1 MATFIAFLR
10 NNKNARCTALGLLT
24 VALAACSAGA
34 TSHAQHTDTA
44 TNTRTAPLFEF
55 HSNFWVNLHQCLV
68 HEALLSLGKP
78 DRRLQS
84 TAPLTA
90 TGMNEKEASAWKN
103 SVALYASRFGARQE
117 LFDDEMVRINNSL
130 AQQKDDG
137 SSLNATD
144 IPDAV
149 AAVLRD
155 AAPVYR
161 KYWWAEHDRTNKNW
175 IGSQLAHV
183 HELGAQIAAAMEKD
197 LRQPWPAAPIRVDV
211 CYYVPAIGH
220 AYTTTDPA
228 HTIFSSSEAS
238 LQDLSGF
245 ETLFHE
251 ASHSFADKMN
261 DALFAECGAQK
272 KKCGDLWHA
281 ILFYTPGVEVRRAL
295 PPDEQAAFTPYA
307 YKFGLYTRGEWPK
320 YRAFLEKDWQPY
332 LDGKTNFTTAIH
344 SMVADLP
351 Q

>member
-1 MATFIAFLR
+1 MVRYGRQRRLVLVFL
-10 NNKNARCTALGLLT
+10 AGA
-24 VALAACSAGA
+24 ALASGICADSA
-34 TSHAQHTDTA
+34 TTRKSQHSQDSS
-44 TNTRTAPLFEF
+44 RPVPLFGF

-84 TAPLTA
+84 SAPLAA
-90 TGMNEKEASAWKN
+90 TGMNDKEESAWKN
-103 SVALYASRFGARQE
+103 AVAFYATRFGARQE

-130 AQQKDDG
+130 AQQTDDG
-137 SSLNATD
+137 SSLNATG

-149 AAVLRD
+149 ATVLRD

-175 IGSQLAHV
+175 IGSQLARV
-183 HELGAQIAAAMEKD
+183 NELGAQIAAAMEKD
-197 LRQPWPAAPIRVDV
+197 LRQSWPAAPIRVDV

-220 AYTTTDPA
+220 AYTTTNPA
-228 HTIFSSSEAS
+228 HTTFSSSTAS
-238 LQDLSGF
+238 LEGLSGF

-251 ASHSFADKMN
+251 ASHSFADKMS
-261 DALFAECGAQK
+261 DALFAECSAQK
-272 KKCGDLWHA
+272 KNCGDLWHA

-295 PPDEQAAFTPYA
+295 PPDDQATFTPYA
-307 YKFGLYTRGEWPK
+307 YKNGLYARGEWPK
-320 YRAFLEKDWQPY
+320 YRAVLEKDWQPY
-332 LDGKTNFTTAIH
+332 LDGKVDFASAIH
-344 SMVADLP
+344 SMVADL

>member
-1 MATFIAFLR
+1 MSRT
-10 NNKNARCTALGLLT
+10 TLT
-24 VALAACSAGA
+24 LFAAVIFACSAG
-34 TSHAQHTDTA
+34 TPPQRQPTGTA
-44 TNTRTAPLFEF
+44 TNTRTDPLFTF

-84 TAPLTA
+84 AAPLTA
-90 TGMNEKEASAWKN
+90 AGMNENEESAWKN
-103 SVALYASRFGARQE
+103 AVASYANRFGARQE

-130 AQQKDDG
+130 AKQADDG
-137 SSLNATD
+137 SSLNAAD
-144 IPDAV
+144 IPDAIT
-149 AAVLRD
+149 AVLRN

-175 IGSQLAHV
+175 IGSQLARV
-183 HELGAQIAAAMEKD
+183 NELGAQIAAAMQKD
-197 LRQPWPAAPIRVDV
+197 LRQAWPAAPIRVDV

-228 HTIFSSSEAS
+228 HTTFSSSAPTLAE
-238 LQDLSGF
+238 LSGF

-251 ASHSFADKMN
+251 ASHSFSDSMSN
-261 DALFAECGAQK
+261 ALFAECGAQK

-295 PPDEQAAFTPYA
+295 PADQQAAFTPYA
-307 YKFGLYTRGEWPK
+307 YKYGLYTRGEWPK
-320 YRAFLEKDWQPY
+320 YRAVLEKDWQKY
-332 LDGKTNFTTAIH
+332 LDGQSNFTAAIH
-344 SMVADLP
+344 SMVADL
-351 Q
+351 QQ

>member
-1 MATFIAFLR
+1 MTLFVAAVLIF
-10 NNKNARCTALGLLT
+10 TASG
-24 VALAACSAGA
+24 AAPVRAHF
-34 TSHAQHTDTA
+34 TTDS
-44 TNTRTAPLFEF
+44 RTASFFQF

-68 HEALLSLGKP
+68 HEALLNLGKP

-84 TAPLTA
+84 NTPLAA
-90 TGMNEKEASAWKN
+90 TGMNEKEESAWKN
-103 SVALYASRFGARQE
+103 SVSFYASRFGARQE

-130 AQQKDDG
+130 AQQADDG
-137 SSLNATD
+137 STLNATG

-161 KYWWAEHDRTNKNW
+161 KYWWTEHDRTNKNW
-175 IGSQLAHV
+175 IGSQLLRV

-197 LRQPWPAAPIRVDV
+197 LHQPWPAAPIRVDV
-211 CYYVPAIGH
+211 CYFVPAIGH

-228 HTIFSSSEAS
+228 HTTLAS
-238 LQDLSGF
+238 GEPSLAGLSGF

-251 ASHSFADKMN
+251 ASHSFSDKMN
-261 DALFAECGAQK
+261 DALSAECSAQK
-272 KKCGDLWHA
+272 KNCGDLWHA

-295 PPDEQAAFTPYA
+295 PLGEQAAFTPYA
-307 YKFGLYTRGEWPK
+307 YKYGLYTRGEWPT
-320 YRAFLEKDWQPY
+320 YRAVLEKDWQAY
-332 LDGKTNFTTAIH
+332 LDGKTEFPAAIH
-344 SMVADLP
+344 SMVADL